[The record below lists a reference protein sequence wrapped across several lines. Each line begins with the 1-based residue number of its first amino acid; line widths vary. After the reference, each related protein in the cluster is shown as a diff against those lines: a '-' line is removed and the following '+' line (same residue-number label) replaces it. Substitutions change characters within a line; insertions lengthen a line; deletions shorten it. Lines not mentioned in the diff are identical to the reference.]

1 MMDEDIIE
9 EFAAT
14 EEYKKWLDSLFAVIG
29 YATNEEIDD
38 EELITEFMADHIIAS
53 LELSKGLK
61 KIRYITE
68 KRQNKELQEKNK

>member
-9 EFAAT
+9 KFAAT
-14 EEYKKWLDSLFAVIG
+14 DEYKEWLDSLFAVIG

-38 EELITEFMADHIIAS
+38 EDLITDFMADHINAS

-61 KIRYITE
+61 RIRHRAD
-68 KRQNKELQEKNK
+68 KMQNKEFQEKNK